1 MAAGWN
7 KQGSI
12 VFLAILFLWLAAP
25 LRAAEPA
32 KPVLIGLDGEFG
44 HVSSTSAEA
53 IRQGIQIAI
62 DEINQAGG
70 VLRGRPLKL
79 VEKANGS
86 LPARSTNNI
95 KEFAVM
101 PDLVAVYCG
110 RFSPTV
116 LETLPLIH
124 QLRVPLLDPWA
135 AADGIVDN
143 GYAPNYVFRLSLK
156 DSWAANAML
165 AYLERRNLRRV
176 GLLMLNTSWGRSTKK
191 AAEDYLARKPGS
203 IIVATQ
209 WINWDDKEDSMLAKL
224 QQLRASGAQAILL
237 TANAEEAAILSKV
250 MLNLPEAERLPIA
263 SHWGVTG
270 GKLPELVGE
279 DFYKLDFRVV
289 QTYSFIGQ
297 KSPLAVNVI
306 AAQNKLA
313 GGKSARAIASPV
325 GVAHAYDLTHIL
337 AKAIN
342 LAGSTDRGAIRDA
355 LEKIPVH
362 AGLIKKYSPPF
373 NGKRHEALSEN
384 DVFMAKYS
392 PLDGA
397 LERLP

>member
-1 MAAGWN
+1 MKGFTRRLGGAVMAIWMLGVNAP
-7 KQGSI
+7 
-12 VFLAILFLWLAAP
+12 LLAADP
-25 LRAAEPA
+25 P

-70 VLRGRPLKL
+70 VLHGRPLKL
-79 VEKANGS
+79 IEKANS
-86 LPARSTNNI
+86 SVPARSANNI
-95 KEFAVM
+95 KEFAAT

-124 QLRVPLLDPWA
+124 QLQLPLLDPWA

-143 GYAPNYVFRLSLK
+143 GYSPNYVFRLSLK
-156 DSWAANAML
+156 DSWAANTML
-165 AYLERRNLRRV
+165 AYLERRQLRRV

-191 AAEDYLARKPGS
+191 AAEDYVARKSGMS
-203 IIVATQ
+203 LVGTQ
-209 WINWDDKEDSMLAKL
+209 WINWDDKDDSMLTKV
-224 QQLRASGAQAILL
+224 QQLKAAGAQAILL
-237 TANAEEAAILSKV
+237 TANGEEAAVLAKV
-250 MLNLPEAERLPIA
+250 MLKLPQADRLPIV

-279 DFYKLDFRVV
+279 AFYALDFHVV
-289 QTYSFIGQ
+289 QTYTFIGH
-297 KSPLAVNVI
+297 KSPTAVNVI
-306 AAQNKLA
+306 SAHNKMT
-313 GGKSARAIASPV
+313 GGTSARAIVSPV
-325 GVAHAYDLTHIL
+325 GVAHAYDLTHVL

-342 LAGSTDRGAIRDA
+342 LAGSTDRQAIRNA
-355 LEKIPVH
+355 LERVPGH
-362 AGLIKKYSPPF
+362 AGLIKKYGPPF
-373 NGKRHEALSEN
+373 TAQRHDALSES
-384 DVFMAKYS
+384 DVFMARYS

-397 LERLP
+397 LERQR